1 MTERVQD
8 MGGRADDAR
17 SPDPHAGLT
26 AISPW
31 NGDGLPLDE
40 LRARPPRVADC
51 TLRDGE
57 QQAGVVFS
65 TAQKV
70 EIARALAAAGVHDLE
85 LGTPAVSEADAE
97 AIRQVVELG
106 LGPMTSA
113 LGRAL
118 EKDVDLVASCGVD
131 AVRLSMP
138 ISERQRN
145 AKTRIGAD
153 DYVDK
158 AVAICVYA
166 KERGLQ
172 VVFSPYDTTR
182 ADLGLLEAL
191 LVRFREEN
199 CADRVRLVDTT
210 GAASPEAV
218 RRLVVFMREAGGMPV
233 EVHCHDDFGLATAN
247 TVAGAL
253 AGAEWVSMTVNGI
266 GERSGNAALE
276 EVVTALAILY
286 GIDCGLALAS
296 LTELSRLVE
305 EHSGIALQSH
315 KPVVGRN
322 SFSHES
328 GLVVAGLLRD
338 PFTAESYDPGI
349 VGQSRRIVV
358 GKKSGRASVEAKLT
372 QLYDGG
378 VPELDVDVLVD
389 RIKNKASDLGRALED
404 DEVRELV
411 SGLSER

>member
-1 MTERVQD
+1 MHDLSAEGD
-8 MGGRADDAR
+8 RADTAR
-17 SPDPHAGLT
+17 SPASHDTT

-31 NGDGLPLDE
+31 NGDGLDLGR
-40 LRARPPRVADC
+40 LRAAPPRVADC

-65 TAQKV
+65 TVQKV
-70 EIARALAAAGVHDLE
+70 EIAKALAATGVHDLE
-85 LGTPAVSEADAE
+85 LGTPAVSEADAD
-97 AIRQVVELG
+97 AIRQVVDLDLG
-106 LGPMTSA
+106 VMTSA
-113 LGRAL
+113 LARAL
-118 EKDVDLVASCGVD
+118 QKDVDLVASCGVD

-138 ISERQRN
+138 ISDRQRN
-145 AKTRIGAD
+145 AKLHLGPD
-153 DYVDK
+153 EYVEQ
-158 AVAICVYA
+158 AIEICHYA
-166 KERGLQ
+166 KNAGLD
-172 VVFSPYDTTR
+172 VIFSPYDTTR
-182 ADLGLLEAL
+182 ADLRLLEKL
-191 LVRFREEN
+191 LRGLREER
-199 CADRVRLVDTT
+199 CADRIRLVDTT

-218 RRLVVFMREAGGMPV
+218 RKLVLFMREIGEIPV

-253 AGAEWVSMTVNGI
+253 AGAEWVSVTVNGI

-286 GIDCGLALAS
+286 GIETGVSLAA

-305 EHSGIALQSH
+305 SRSGVGLQSH

-338 PFTAESYDPGI
+338 PFTAEAYDPGL
-349 VGQSRRIVV
+349 VGQTRRIVV
-358 GKKSGRASVEAKLT
+358 GKKSGRASVEAKLHELFPSRT
-372 QLYDGG
+372 QP
-378 VPELDVDVLVD
+378 VPDVDVLVEQ
-389 RIKNKASDLGRALED
+389 IKAKASDLGRALED

-411 SGLSER
+411 STLSER